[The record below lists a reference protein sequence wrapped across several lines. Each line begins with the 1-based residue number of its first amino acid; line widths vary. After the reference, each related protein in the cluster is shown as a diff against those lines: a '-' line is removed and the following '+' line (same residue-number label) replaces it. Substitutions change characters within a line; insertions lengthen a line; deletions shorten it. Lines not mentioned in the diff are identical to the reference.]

1 MTDSSAASSLS
12 PILLMVGM
20 VAIFYFLLIRP
31 QKKKEKQDRE
41 MRSNVEVGDGII
53 SIGGIIGRVISV
65 KDDTILIETGADRTK
80 IRIKNWAIQSVEKL
94 KLDE

>member
-1 MTDSSAASSLS
+1 MTETSMASSLS
-12 PILLMVGM
+12 PIILMVGM

-31 QKKKEKQDRE
+31 QKKKEKKDKE
-41 MRSNVEVGDGII
+41 MRSNIEVGDGII
-53 SIGGIIGRVISV
+53 SIGGIVGRVISV
-65 KDDTILIETGADRTK
+65 KDDTILMETGADRTK